1 MQTEYSF
8 NSEEE
13 PTEEQLAWLMNEM
26 AKDVKL
32 RADIANRIFMENL
45 QQMIDTAI
53 KKRLTTDMPDELQ

>member
-13 PTEEQLAWLMNEM
+13 PTEEQLAWHMNEV